1 MIELRHRVEGNR
13 VFFGGLIAAAFFG
26 HDMQELRTFQVA
38 HVLQRVN
45 QTDNIVAVHRPN
57 VVKAQLFKQRPR
69 NHHPFDM
76 FLGAFEQLFNRRYA
90 REDLFAAFAQRGVE
104 FSGKQLRQ
112 MIV

>member
-1 MIELRHRVEGNR
+1 
-13 VFFGGLIAAAFFG
+13 
-26 HDMQELRTFQVA
+26 
-38 HVLQRVN
+38 
-45 QTDNIVAVHRPN
+45 
-57 VVKAQLFKQRPR
+57 
-69 NHHPFDM
+69 M